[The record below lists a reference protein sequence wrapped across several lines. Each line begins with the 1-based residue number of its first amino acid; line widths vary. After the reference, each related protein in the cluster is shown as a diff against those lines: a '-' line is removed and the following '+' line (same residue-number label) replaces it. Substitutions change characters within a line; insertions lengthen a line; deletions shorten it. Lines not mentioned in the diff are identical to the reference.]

1 MIKSIGLLILSA
13 VKKDSKTG
21 DFVSDFYKNRPK
33 ANIPIHHDP
42 NSDLLC
48 PLVKIKRRLCFCQHH
63 ADNPTIL
70 TPLYLTFRQYWPLE
84 RTFLVLFSM
93 LRLNL
98 IPQYHGWKTNW
109 HITFKSN
116 ISLAYPMGFNKKDLW
131 SHPDRPQY
139 YPKAYPIERPVYS
152 IGRGYFGYG
161 WWRTL

>member
-1 MIKSIGLLILSA
+1 MLSKKIHKQVILCQIFIKRDPKRIFRSI
-13 VKKDSKTG
+13 VT
-21 DFVSDFYKNRPK
+21 P
-33 ANIPIHHDP
+33 IPIYCDP
-42 NSDLLC
+42 LLRSKEGFVFASIM
-48 PLVKIKRRLCFCQHH
+48 L
-63 ADNPTIL
+63 TI
-70 TPLYLTFRQYWPLE
+70 RQYWPLFTWHSGNIDPSKE
-84 RTFLVLFSM
+84 RFLVLFSM

-116 ISLAYPMGFNKKDLW
+116 ISLAYPMGFNKKELW